1 VSLAKTLCRLNDI
14 QYIIQSVELMG
25 VTTNQKAITR
35 NLDEDYTFYTGE
47 TSLVRVEE
55 GMFTI
60 FFF

>member
-1 VSLAKTLCRLNDI
+1 
-14 QYIIQSVELMG
+14 MG

-55 GMFTI
+55 GCLL
-60 FFF
+60 FFFSDDLHALCAGRTTLRLRKWL